1 MPRSAGLPRRP
12 QLADEVAAHLRN
24 LIMSGE
30 ARPGEY
36 LRLDQV
42 AAELGVS
49 VTPVREALAAL
60 RGEDMVE
67 LEPHRGFVV
76 APLSEVDVADMFE
89 LQAGL
94 ATTLLGRAAA
104 NLSAGDLDELERL
117 NDELADAANVPDPA
131 ELERLEYD
139 FHRAINR
146 AAHSRKLSWFL
157 RNATVY
163 LPRPFY
169 SSDPEWRELTVASHR
184 KILRALRK
192 GDVATG
198 GVEMHRHVT
207 ESGARL
213 IAHLEKTGL
222 WREE

>member
-1 MPRSAGLPRRP
+1 MSRTAGLPRRP

-30 ARPGEY
+30 VRPGEF

-49 VTPVREALAAL
+49 VTPVREALAVL

-76 APLSEVDVADMFE
+76 APLSRLDVEDMFG
-89 LQAGL
+89 LQADL
-94 ATTLLGRAAA
+94 ATTLFGRAAEHLA
-104 NLSAGDLDELERL
+104 ADDLDELERM
-117 NDELADAANVPDPA
+117 NEELAEAANRPDPA

-157 RNATVY
+157 RSATVY
-163 LPRPFY
+163 LPRHFY
-169 SSDPEWRELTVASHR
+169 SSDAEWRDLTVSAHR

-192 GDVATG
+192 GDTAAG

-222 WREE
+222 WRED